1 MFAAVEGLLIFLC
14 GSGEYDE
21 LTLAEM
27 LSTLAKVVTT
37 LCRQGNKAQRVT
49 EAVGATDRVQ
59 YTAHHNQLQLHKG
72 LVLSCPLFTMPS
84 SARPCDFYISSM
96 VPRYS
101 QSAGCDPI
109 AHHTS

>member
-37 LCRQGNKAQRVT
+37 LCRQGNKGQRVT
-49 EAVGATDRVQ
+49 EAVGAIDRVQ
-59 YTAHHNQLQLHKG
+59 YIAHHNRLQSHMGFL
-72 LVLSCPLFTMPS
+72 LSCPLFTIPNG
-84 SARPCDFYISSM
+84 ARPCDFNSM
-96 VPRYS
+96 V
-101 QSAGCDPI
+101 
-109 AHHTS
+109 